1 MIRVRGCH
9 SLRCRSQR
17 EVELSSKYLEWI
29 NIVYKLNNQIYLG
42 SVNLP
47 DFAAVIDTLQKVLY
61 EKEPPITQDFR
72 RHRGL
77 KPDLRSTI
85 RDPRGLVVIAERAA
99 VDARVEPLADQ
110 ASALLE
116 AEGCL
121 CNQGL

>member
-1 MIRVRGCH
+1 MIRERGCH
-9 SLRCRSQR
+9 SLRCRSQS
-17 EVELSSKYLEWI
+17 EVLDSSKYLEWI

-61 EKEPPITQDFR
+61 EKEPSIAQYFR
-72 RHRGL
+72 DHRGL
-77 KPDLRSTI
+77 QSDLRPSI
-85 RDPRGLVVIAERAA
+85 GHPRGYVVVAEGAA
-99 VDARVEPLADQ
+99 VDRRVEPLADQ

-121 CNQGL
+121 FDQGL